1 MKGKKETEMVNIEV
15 INGYVN
21 AKARRKNFVLNQNL
35 IERVLSKTIGVQID
49 LL

>member
-1 MKGKKETEMVNIEV
+1 MQKKETKMVTIEV

-21 AKARRKNFVLNQNL
+21 AKARRKNCVLNQNL
-35 IERVLSKTIGVQID
+35 IEQVLSKTTGVQID